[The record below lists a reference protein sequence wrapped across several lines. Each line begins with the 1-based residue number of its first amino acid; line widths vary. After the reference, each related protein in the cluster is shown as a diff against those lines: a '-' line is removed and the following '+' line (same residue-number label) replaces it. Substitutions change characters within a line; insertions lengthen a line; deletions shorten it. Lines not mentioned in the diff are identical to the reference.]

1 LSPARKNLIPASSAS
16 RAIILQRA
24 SPNKPIYEKETSTA
38 AAGIVFAGVIASHI
52 SFKAADHSYSMVID
66 DLETNVLGK
75 NSKPSQNTRPEI
87 PSQLINCFDPRSKSF
102 GGSG

>member
-1 LSPARKNLIPASSAS
+1 M
-16 RAIILQRA
+16 LQRA
-24 SPNKPIYEKETSTA
+24 FLNKTIYEKETSTA
-38 AAGIVFAGVIASHI
+38 AAGIVFAGVIASNI

-75 NSKPSQNTRPEI
+75 NSKLSQNTRPEI
-87 PSQLINCFDPRSKSF
+87 PGQLINCFDPRSKSF